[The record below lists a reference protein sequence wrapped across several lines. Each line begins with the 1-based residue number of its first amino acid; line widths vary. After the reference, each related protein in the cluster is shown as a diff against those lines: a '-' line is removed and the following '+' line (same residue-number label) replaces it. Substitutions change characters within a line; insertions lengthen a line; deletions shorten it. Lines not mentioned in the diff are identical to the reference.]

1 MATMV
6 RDLPL
11 DERPR
16 EKLLVQ
22 GAAFLSD
29 VELLAVLLRTGT
41 REESVLHLAEAVLA
55 KYKEKGLV
63 SVVNM
68 SACDFA
74 EIRGI
79 GMAKAAAILAAVE
92 LGRRIAIKAADKKER
107 ISSPAEAAA
116 FAMPHFFH
124 AMKEHFAVMLLDMK
138 NQVLAMP
145 IISIGSLSASIV
157 HPREVFQA
165 AVRCSAAHMI
175 LLHNHPSG
183 DPDPSREDIDVTAKL
198 VKAGKI
204 MDIPVIDH
212 IILGAGR
219 FVSLKERSL
228 L

>member
-63 SVVNM
+63 YVVNM

-74 EIRGI
+74 
-79 GMAKAAAILAAVE
+79 
-92 LGRRIAIKAADKKER
+92 
-107 ISSPAEAAA
+107 
-116 FAMPHFFH
+116 
-124 AMKEHFAVMLLDMK
+124 
-138 NQVLAMP
+138 
-145 IISIGSLSASIV
+145 
-157 HPREVFQA
+157 
-165 AVRCSAAHMI
+165 
-175 LLHNHPSG
+175 
-183 DPDPSREDIDVTAKL
+183 
-198 VKAGKI
+198 
-204 MDIPVIDH
+204 
-212 IILGAGR
+212 
-219 FVSLKERSL
+219 
-228 L
+228 